1 MGRFVLGEENVFHVE
16 LPNRPTP
23 PPPFRTVLGVTSQTP
38 FTYLATV
45 KDLNFVQGGWG
56 KNLVNAVL
64 VSVYCRLAANSMK
77 KGRCTKTFWPGL

>member
-1 MGRFVLGEENVFHVE
+1 MYFMLNS
-16 LPNRPTP
+16 LPAP
-23 PPPFRTVLGVTSQTP
+23 PPPLPPLRTVLGVPEVTSQTP

-56 KNLVNAVL
+56 KML

-77 KGRCTKTFWPGL
+77 KGRCAKTFWPGL